1 MTAIPSQSY
10 LDSARNEGALKGGI
24 FNPILAC
31 LTESIGGAPIT
42 ELTIA
47 SGVITPTAAFHSV
60 DTESST
66 PSDTLDTVEVTN
78 HPEGRIVVLRCGDAG
93 RAITLKHAAG
103 GTGQM
108 LLRGDADIVLDN
120 LDDFVWLQRVGTS
133 WVEVLRSGPQTA
145 TLIDGMTAA
154 AARTT
159 LNAEEADDTILKEDN
174 IATQAQAEAGTS
186 NDVVMTAL
194 RVAQAIAAL
203 AEGGKTRLVREFF
216 DESSGSWTAPVANA
230 RVTLVGKGGDGAN
243 GAGTTIGGG
252 GGGGG
257 YSEKDYTDF
266 VVGESYSFTI
276 NDSSTSFRGMTAN
289 AGGDGTAQDM
299 PSNGGLGGTANGGD
313 INIAGTRAGMTNG
326 TSTPKYSGAGGSAGG
341 RWGGKGGES
350 SSSSY
355 SGQNGQDYGGGGG
368 GAIGSTPGT
377 GGKALV
383 LFEYMLPVS

>member
-108 LLRGDADIVLDN
+108 LLRDNADLALSNVN
-120 LDDFVWLQRVGTS
+120 DFVWLQRVGTS
-133 WVEVLRSGPQTA
+133 WVEILRSGPQTA
-145 TLIDGMTAA
+145 SLIDGMTAA
-154 AARTT
+154 AARTA
-159 LNAEEADDTILKEDN
+159 LNAEEADDTILKEDD

-230 RVTLVGKGGDGAN
+230 RVTVIGKGGEGATGCTN
-243 GAGTTIGGG
+243 NDIPGG

-257 YSEKDYTDF
+257 YAEKSYTDF

-276 NDSSTSFRGMTAN
+276 NDSSTTFRGMTAN
-289 AGGDGTAQDM
+289 AGGDGVCQGG
-299 PSNGGLGGTANGGD
+299 PSNGGAGGTASGGD
-313 INIAGTRAGMTNG
+313 VNIAGTQAGITNG
-326 TSTPKYSGAGGSAGG
+326 SSLPYYTGSGGSCGG
-341 RWGGKGGES
+341 PWGGKGGES
-350 SSSSY
+350 GSGVGLP
-355 SGQNGQDYGGGGG
+355 GQNYGGGASG
-368 GAIGSTPGT
+368 GSTLA
-377 GGKALV
+377 GKALV
-383 LFEYMLPVS
+383 LFEYMLPVN